1 MDKNYILNYMPDYYN
16 GVYEM
21 EELLKAQG
29 TSLSY
34 FDAETEETLLNQFI
48 MKANSKGLAI
58 FEDEAGIKPESGASL
73 ETRRNNVLLHLLP
86 PKPLTVRYF
95 NHLLKLMN
103 LKAEMHVAYD
113 KRLAIVD
120 GESIDINSEKI
131 NSIKY
136 LLNICL
142 PANMIYQIR
151 VALAQAESKN
161 FLYFGTVTTVDSEL
175 IIKANKKQ
183 VKFRNDLITHLYY
196 GTTTVTE
203 TNIQIKA
210 ANQIDFRNVIKT
222 KFNWGVGVNEIH
234 EGIIRANKDQFRKE

>member
-29 TSLSY
+29 TALSK
-34 FDAETEETLLNQFI
+34 FDDEIEETLLNQFI
-48 MKANSKGLAI
+48 TKTNELGISI
-58 FEDEAGIKPESGASL
+58 FEDEAGIKPTPGESL

-86 PKPLTVRYF
+86 PKPLTVRYL

-103 LKAEMHVAYD
+103 LKAKAWVEHD

-120 GESIDINSEKI
+120 GESADINAEKI

-136 LLNICL
+136 LMNITL

-151 VALAQAESKN
+151 VALAKAESRN
-161 FLYFGTVTTVDSEL
+161 NLYFGTVTTVDSDV
-175 IIKANKKQ
+175 IVKANKKQ

-196 GTTTVTE
+196 GTATVIE
-203 TNIQIKA
+203 TGTQINA
-210 ANQIDFRNVIKT
+210 ANQIDFRNVVRT
-222 KFNWGVGVNEIH
+222 KLNWGVGVNEIH
-234 EGIIRANKDQFRKE
+234 EGIIKANEEQFRKD